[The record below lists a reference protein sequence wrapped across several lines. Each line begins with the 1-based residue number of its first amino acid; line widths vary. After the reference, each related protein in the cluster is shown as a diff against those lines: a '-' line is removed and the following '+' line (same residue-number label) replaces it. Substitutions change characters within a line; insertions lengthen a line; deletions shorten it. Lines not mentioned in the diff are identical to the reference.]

1 MPLPM
6 VHLGVAK
13 RLSEKMN
20 IEDLPSF
27 YLGSIA
33 PDGIYTREGFTREQ
47 KLRNHLIPEG
57 RPRTVGDILDF
68 LKDHRDLYDQ
78 SFILGYTIHVLTDQL
93 YNESVYKDYLERY
106 ANDPSPVQDKTWAYY
121 NDTDIVDFE
130 LFAKEDW
137 RAEVWNHLEESR
149 GITVMGYITA
159 EEAESWRDRTLHWY
173 DSGESEHKNPVKYIT
188 YEDETTFINSAPD
201 EICRILEC
209 NLIVEV

>member
-13 RLSEKMN
+13 CLSEKMN
-20 IEDLPSF
+20 IDDLPSF
-27 YLGSIA
+27 YLGAIA

-68 LKDHRDLYDQ
+68 LKDHRDLFDQ
-78 SFILGYTIHVLTDQL
+78 SFILGYTVHVLTDQL
-93 YNESVYKDYLERY
+93 YNESVYKVYLERY
-106 ANDPSPVQDKTWAYY
+106 DNDPSPIQDKTWAYY

-130 LFAKEDW
+130 LFAKADW
-137 RAEVWNHLEESR
+137 REEVWIMLEKSC
-149 GITVMGYITA
+149 GSTIDGYITA
-159 EEAESWRDRTLHWY
+159 GEAEAWRDRTLHWY

-188 YEDETTFINSAPD
+188 YEDEIEFIVNAAE
-201 EICRILEC
+201 EIYRL
-209 NLIVEV
+209 LKK